1 LTGAISQDTT
11 FEGNDIRNSSPRF
24 EAEAR
29 QANLALIELL
39 GEIADVKHAT
49 RAQIALA
56 WLLAQKPWIAKV
68 HRLEENVGSAE
79 VELTDDDL
87 DRIETALAKVQI
99 QGERYTAAAQKTIN
113 R

>member
-1 LTGAISQDTT
+1 
-11 FEGNDIRNSSPRF
+11 
-24 EAEAR
+24 
-29 QANLALIELL
+29 
-39 GEIADVKHAT
+39 
-49 RAQIALA
+49 
-56 WLLAQKPWIAKV
+56 
-68 HRLEENVGSAE
+68 

>member
-1 LTGAISQDTT
+1 MGD
-11 FEGNDIRNSSPRF
+11 
-24 EAEAR
+24 
-29 QANLALIELL
+29 
-39 GEIADVKHAT
+39 IADVKHAT

-56 WLLAQKPWIAKV
+56 WLLAQKPWIAPIPGTTKV

-99 QGERYTAAAQKTIN
+99 QGERYSAAAQKTIN